1 MGIVIEAAGLRAGER
16 EEFWRHVVADTF
28 VPVSV
33 GRVAGS
39 DISGEIR
46 VDSVGRMGIARL
58 TGTPQSITRSA
69 RHIRQL
75 DRSCLLVGV
84 LAGGSARIGQDE
96 RQTEVRAGDCVIYEP
111 GRPYEWFF
119 DELWDLRLFVLP
131 LGAVQ
136 LTESERRLV
145 TARRLSSQASLAG
158 VVSRFLLD
166 LARHRDLLPAAQSER
181 IIAQASDLVV
191 TLLSSAFDE
200 GDDVRG
206 CAQRSLVLRIK
217 DYIEQR
223 LTDPALGPNE
233 IASAVNIST
242 RYLYKLFQDEHRSV
256 SQYVR
261 ERRLDRVRH
270 DLLNP
275 QLASR
280 PISAIAFGGGF
291 GDISG
296 FNRAFKET
304 YGITPRELRDNSGG
318 AADWPGITSW
328 RLLSPARVA
337 PEKRR
342 LPFLGS

>member
-28 VPVSV
+28 VPVNV
-33 GRVAGS
+33 GPMSER
-39 DISGEIR
+39 DISGAIR
-46 VDSVGRMGIARL
+46 LDSVGRMGIARL
-58 TGTPQSITRSA
+58 TGTPQSIARSA

-84 LAGGSARIGQDE
+84 LVGGAARISQDE
-96 RQTEVRAGDCVIYEP
+96 RQAEVRAGDCVIYEP

-119 DELWDLRLFVLP
+119 DDPWDLRLFALP
-131 LGAVQ
+131 LGSVQ

-145 TARRLSSQASLAG
+145 TARPLSSQASLAG

-166 LARHRDLLPAAQSER
+166 LARHRDVLPAAQSER

-206 CAQRSLVLRIK
+206 CVQRSLVLRIK

-223 LTDPALGPNE
+223 LTDPVLGPDE
-233 IASAVNIST
+233 IASAVSIST
-242 RYLYKLFQDEHRSV
+242 RYLRKLFQDEHRSV
-256 SQYVR
+256 SQYVK
-261 ERRLDRVRH
+261 ERRLDRARY
-270 DLLNP
+270 DLLDP
-275 QLASR
+275 RLAGR
-280 PISAIAFGGGF
+280 PISAIAFGCGF

-296 FNRAFKET
+296 FNRAFKEA
-304 YGITPRELRDNSGG
+304 YGITPRELRAGSVGG
-318 AADWPGITSW
+318 AASGQWPGTVS
-328 RLLSPARVA
+328 RRSPPPAPVAR
-337 PEKRR
+337 
-342 LPFLGS
+342 